1 MPDEICP
8 PTSEVSSATSEST
21 QEESPEETSSEEE
34 PEKLVQVESQNASTD
49 AGAVLNVEVPEALP
63 EVPEVSPEVPEV
75 LPDTEKTAIC
85 TVPDSEGN
93 SSLLTNNNDI
103 VNVELALE
111 IAEKLIHTPG
121 PVVMDTPP
129 LTPEGDAEASSKET
143 APIPSIAQTISEFF
157 V

>member
-1 MPDEICP
+1 MPNDICP
-8 PTSEVSSATSEST
+8 PTSEVASGTLEST
-21 QEESPEETSSEEE
+21 QEAPEETSGEEE
-34 PEKLVQVESQNASTD
+34 PEKLVEVESQNASTD
-49 AGAVLNVEVPEALP
+49 AGAVLNI
-63 EVPEVSPEVPEV
+63 EVPEV
-75 LPDTEKTAIC
+75 LPDTEKTAVC
-85 TVPDSEGN
+85 TVPDSDGN

>member
-1 MPDEICP
+1 MPNDICP
-8 PTSEVSSATSEST
+8 PTSEVASGTLEST
-21 QEESPEETSSEEE
+21 QEEAPEETSGEEE
-34 PEKLVQVESQNASTD
+34 PEKLVEVESQNASTD
-49 AGAVLNVEVPEALP
+49 AGAVLNI
-63 EVPEVSPEVPEV
+63 EVPEV
-75 LPDTEKTAIC
+75 LPDTEKTAVC
-85 TVPDSEGN
+85 TVPDSDGN